1 MRSTAEEAIAELNR
15 AVEVL
20 AELDPAG
27 WGDDELS
34 GALVGA
40 LRVGSK
46 LDAVTARLT
55 GEADARKVW
64 VLDDDSQACSGW
76 LARQA
81 NRPVGE
87 TRDLVRQARRLRHLP
102 LVEAAHAA
110 GDLSVAHVRRLIAA
124 AKVNRAA
131 FARDEAVLV
140 DQAKTLGFDDFC
152 RALAYWRQLNE
163 PDEAEDEAR
172 DRYQAR
178 RLQLSETLD
187 GVGVMD
193 VVFEPIGLAEF
204 RSALERIEN
213 ELWRADWAE
222 ARERLGE
229 AARDADLA
237 RTRSQRR
244 YDALIEMARRATA
257 VPEGARQPRPLVTV
271 LVDLPTLAGRVCEL
285 STGPVVTPGEIL
297 PLLRDADIERIV
309 FDSPSRVLDVGE
321 RRRLFTG
328 ATRRAVEVRDR
339 RCDIPTCTAP
349 AQRCDV
355 DHIVPYEAGGL
366 TTQTNGRLR
375 CPTHHNGRRRKP
387 PPNPDDQDDDW

>member
-1 MRSTAEEAIAELNR
+1 MELADELLGELNST
-15 AVEVL
+15 L
-20 AELDPAG
+20 ARLGELEPG
-27 WGDDELS
+27 HLGDDEL
-34 GALVGA
+34 AVTLVGLMRA
-40 LRVGSK
+40 GSV
-46 LDAVTARLT
+46 LESACARLA
-55 GEADARKVW
+55 GEADSRRVW
-64 VLDDDSQACSGW
+64 ADDGSTSCSGW
-76 LARQA
+76 LGRQA
-81 NRPVGE
+81 GRPVGE
-87 TRDLVRQARRLRHLP
+87 ARSVVRRARRLRHMP
-102 LVEAAHAA
+102 ATAEALSA
-110 GDLSVAHVRRLIAA
+110 GEISVAHVERLIRA
-124 AKVNRAA
+124 AKVNQAA
-131 FARDEAVLV
+131 FGPAEEMLV
-140 DQAKTLGFDDFC
+140 GQAKELRFDDFC
-152 RALAYWRQLNE
+152 RALAYWCQLND
-163 PDEAEDEAR
+163 PDGVEDQAR
-172 DRYQAR
+172 DRYGSR
-178 RLQLSETLD
+178 RLHLSETLD